1 MAEEKTFGFSHL
13 SQSKSVIEARVGFH
27 KTKKLK
33 NFQQFDE
40 KPFELN
46 CTICQQRPAF
56 HNTGKTMN
64 ALERFRTEFRGWVR
78 ALNRTKG
85 LNASP
90 DEVLER
96 LESRIP
102 EAMLRQI
109 GGAFINGW
117 LQSEP
122 EPTRKYFIRESDRKG
137 RRGGQWVVGHAGGG
151 NVDPCWELHVQLA
164 DYSRIRT
171 VAERHR
177 LITRLEDQLMDI
189 TVYAGSKLLLY
200 VENKTKNEDAL
211 RLLGRMKEY
220 GETGFDLEDPD
231 KGNDPLRKAKY
242 LVRDGARPQY
252 FALSA
257 IGFEQVFRVE
267 YPDGENRFLLL
278 ETELS
283 LTGPLLDKT
292 PEGNAPPRSIVD
304 PLALEFD
311 RLVGDL
317 IWVSPGSGATAYNF
331 YVPTDLGDGIF
342 LGVYE
347 DGRVWSDITSFGNE
361 IVSRLS
367 GELALL
373 GIELDTSKDWCF
385 WRKKDEMLNLHEEDP
400 LEIAT
405 RVVAALFPG
414 STEDEPSPIP

>member
-1 MAEEKTFGFSHL
+1 M
-13 SQSKSVIEARVGFH
+13 
-27 KTKKLK
+27 
-33 NFQQFDE
+33 D
-40 KPFELN
+40 
-46 CTICQQRPAF
+46 
-56 HNTGKTMN
+56 

-96 LESRIP
+96 LENRIP

-122 EPTRKYFIRESDRKG
+122 ESTRKYFIRESDRKG
-137 RRGGQWVVGHAGGG
+137 QRGGQWMVGHAGGG

-171 VAERHR
+171 VAERHN
-177 LITRLEDQLMDI
+177 LTTRLEDQLMDI

-200 VENKTKNEDAL
+200 VENKSKKEDAL
-211 RLLGRMKEY
+211 RLLERMKEN
-220 GETGFDLEDPD
+220 GKTGFDLEDQD

-257 IGFEQVFRVE
+257 IGLEQVFRVE
-267 YPDGENRFLLL
+267 YLDGENRFLLHK
-278 ETELS
+278 TKLS
-283 LTGPLLDKT
+283 LTGPLLDNT
-292 PEGNAPPRSIVD
+292 SEGDAPPRCIVD
-304 PLALEFD
+304 PLALEFE

-331 YVPTDLGDGIF
+331 YVPTDKEDCIF

-347 DGRVWSDITSFGNE
+347 DGRVWSDIKSLGKKT
-361 IVSRLS
+361 VSCLA
-367 GELALL
+367 GELAFL
-373 GIELDTSKDWCF
+373 GIELDTSKDWHF
-385 WRKKDEMLNLHEEDP
+385 WRRKDKMLNLHDEDP
-400 LEIAT
+400 LDIAIA
-405 RVVAALFPG
+405 VVAALFPG
-414 STEDEPSPIP
+414 SSESEPLPVP